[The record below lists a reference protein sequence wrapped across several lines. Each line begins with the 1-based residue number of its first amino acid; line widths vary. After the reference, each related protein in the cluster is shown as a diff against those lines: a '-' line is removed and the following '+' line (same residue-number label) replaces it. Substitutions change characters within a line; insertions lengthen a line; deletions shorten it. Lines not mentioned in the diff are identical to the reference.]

1 METTSYTRKLD
12 TVGRLMIPSK
22 LRSDLHMTLG
32 RNYEFF
38 LEQKDGKVY
47 LCIECPEASD
57 ELAKAKEALEQN
69 GYKVIKEQD

>member
-1 METTSYTRKLD
+1 MEKTSYTRKLD

-38 LEQKDGKVY
+38 LEQKDGKIY

-57 ELAKAKEALEQN
+57 ELTTAKNILEQN
-69 GYKVIKEQD
+69 GYSVIKEQD